1 MSKAR
6 QEILKQLSSKGQ
18 KTSMPA
24 IWVSKNQFDDPI
36 SQFAQ
41 ALRKVKGE
49 VHQASDLDTA
59 RIILVEILNELNVQ
73 KIVVAGNDTL
83 RKYDLSGLDGSRQ
96 WFIVGKSKGN
106 LRSFCATAD
115 VGLTGADIALA
126 ETGSVILKM
135 NAGQSRLVSLLPP
148 VHIVMLPTSKIVPDI
163 FSWMSN
169 RMGDMPS
176 QLVIISGPSKTADIE
191 QTLVI
196 GVHGP
201 KRLIVILYDD

>member
-1 MSKAR
+1 
-6 QEILKQLSSKGQ
+6 
-18 KTSMPA
+18 MPA
-24 IWVSKNQFDDPI
+24 IWVSKNQFDDPL

-49 VHQASDLDTA
+49 VHQASDLDA
-59 RIILVEILNELNVQ
+59 AQRILVEILNELNA
-73 KIVVAGNDTL
+73 KRIVVAGDESLT
-83 RKYDLSGLDGSRQ
+83 KIGFSGLEVNCQ
-96 WFIVGKSKGN
+96 WFIVGKSKGD
-106 LRSFCATAD
+106 LRSFCAKAD
-115 VGLTGADIALA
+115 AGLTGADMALA
-126 ETGSVILKM
+126 ETGSVILTM
-135 NAGQSRLVSLLPP
+135 DAIQSRFVSLLPP

-163 FSWMSN
+163 FTWRTS
-169 RMGDMPS
+169 RTGDMPS